1 MSARL
6 AATIMIFRQHST
18 GPQVLLLKRSRQVG
32 FFPSAWVFPG
42 GRVDDN
48 DTDFPTR
55 GQVDGLDN
63 TAFAVAAVR
72 EAFEEAGIWLGEG
85 IPSTALRDAL
95 NARQGTLPIDGSL
108 VANLDL
114 IRQWSWWI
122 TPDTEPKRY
131 DTRFFLCQI
140 PLDESLEIIPDASET
155 VEARWLTP
163 SEAVKLH
170 EQDELFMAP
179 PTYLTLLEIQDL
191 ATVEEIWHHADSRV
205 IEPIQ
210 PVHDKSVTPMQICLP
225 THPNHPSQTPFVGC
239 ASVTL
244 RKLHWVRL

>member
-1 MSARL
+1 MAW
-6 AATIMIFRQHST
+6 TIPI
-18 GPQVLLLKRSRQVG
+18 
-32 FFPSAWVFPG
+32 
-42 GRVDDN
+42 
-48 DTDFPTR
+48 
-55 GQVDGLDN
+55 
-63 TAFAVAAVR
+63 AVAAVR
-72 EAFEEAGIWLGEG
+72 LAFEEAVICLGEG

-191 ATVEEIWHHADSRV
+191 ATVEEIWHHADSRS
-205 IEPIQ
+205 IEAIQ
-210 PVHDKSVTPMQICLP
+210 PVHDKSVTPMRVGYLP
-225 THPNHPSQTPFVGC
+225 IQNHPSQTPFVGC

-244 RKLHWVRL
+244 RKLHWVRQ